1 MALLDAQQISLGG
14 LYEGGAELIVIFGQ
28 QRNIHLCNGWDRATL
43 FEELMQFEEL
53 MHMHNP
59 FFDQLTHEELYNIG
73 VQIMKYCSVW
83 DDQCQNQYLEFTKEK
98 MTDFNHWFLILKFEK
113 DLKNTMWNYG
123 ISYEEVIASI
133 YKIHL
138 IEPIMES

>member
-1 MALLDAQQISLGG
+1 MALSDAQQISLGS

-28 QRNIHLCNGWDRATL
+28 QMDIHLCNGWDRATL
-43 FEELMQFEEL
+43 FDKL
-53 MHMHNP
+53 MHLHYP
-59 FFDQLTHEELYNIG
+59 FFDQPTHEELYNIG

-113 DLKNTMWNYG
+113 DLRKAMWNYG
-123 ISYEEVIASI
+123 ISYEEAVASI